1 MAIRHLVRGT
11 IRDAPAP
18 CRACTWWQGGTGR
31 VDKER
36 WAAALEGRFGAWGM
50 LYADDDGRTLGLV
63 QYGPAEAFRHARRL
77 PAGPPSA
84 DAVLVTCALVEPDA
98 GGWVLQRLLLAVA
111 GETRD
116 RGLIALEAFATGVE
130 RPGAQHL
137 VPLPRADLEEIGF
150 QAVREDGEVALLRL
164 DLRGLVTVP
173 AAGEGALARVREHL
187 RERRRARSRVPAR

>member
-18 CRACTWWQGGTGR
+18 CRACTWWQGGAGR
-31 VDKER
+31 LDKGH
-36 WAAALEGRFGAWGM
+36 WAAGVEGRFGAWGM

-63 QYGPAEAFRHARRL
+63 QYGPSGAFRHARGL

-98 GGWVLQRLLLAVA
+98 GPWVLQRLLLAVA

-130 RPGAQHL
+130 RPGAPHL
-137 VPLPRADLEEIGF
+137 VPLPRTALEDIGF
-150 QAVREDGEVALLRL
+150 QPVREDGEVALLRL

-173 AAGEGALARVREHL
+173 AAGEGLLVRAREHL
-187 RERRRARSRVPAR
+187 RERRRSRVPAR